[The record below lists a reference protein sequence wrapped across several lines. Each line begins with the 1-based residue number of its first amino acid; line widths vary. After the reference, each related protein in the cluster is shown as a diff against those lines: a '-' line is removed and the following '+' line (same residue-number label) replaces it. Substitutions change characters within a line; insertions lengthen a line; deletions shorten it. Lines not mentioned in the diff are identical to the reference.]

1 MKTKT
6 RTGAYI
12 NVYESAHLLYDVY
25 ILIGEAYGEELDS
38 IEADEIEEIVTD
50 VLKDDAITT
59 KAAKKTAIEEKL
71 NDRDDLECLTWGFD
85 VLLFTR

>member
-12 NVYESAHLLYDVY
+12 NVYESVDLLYDVY
-25 ILIGEAYGEELDS
+25 ILIGEAYGEELEPDEVS
-38 IEADEIEEIVTD
+38 EIEDIVND
-50 VLKDDAITT
+50 ILNDKELTT
-59 KAAKKTAIEEKL
+59 KEAKKIEIEQRL

-85 VLLFTR
+85 VILFAR